1 MIPLKTNMAIKHPPF
16 EDVFSIEHVD
26 LPMSC
31 WFSGVYEIP
40 IQELPRRE
48 GGSIVQSRRTPFWD
62 SWSFFFSFEFEV
74 GRKLTTKV

>member
-1 MIPLKTNMAIKHPPF
+1 
-16 EDVFSIEHVD
+16 
-26 LPMSC
+26 MSC

-62 SWSFFFSFEFEV
+62 SSSCFFRWNLRLGKTHNESVTNLEAGNSSTSKFA
-74 GRKLTTKV
+74 TKICWKIQGCAL